1 MRLRIREIRLAQNMT
16 LKELGDQIGRR
27 PHSIWD
33 YENHKTRIPA
43 SVLYAI
49 AQVLGV
55 SMNDL
60 CADDDDPP
68 TNGSDPAP
76 LPPPPSARAA
86 VHALA
91 PRRRRGSRAPH

>member
-1 MRLRIREIRLAQNMT
+1 MRLRIREIRLEKHMT
-16 LKELGDQIGRR
+16 LKELGDQIGRK
-27 PHSIWD
+27 PHSVWE

-60 CADDDDPP
+60 CTDDDPP
-68 TNGSDPAP
+68 P
-76 LPPPPSARAA
+76 RAA
-86 VHALA
+86 VHPLP
-91 PRRRRGSRAPH
+91 PRRRASRARY